1 MRTKED
7 MPMVRRTAFVFPGTG
22 SYLPG
27 IFAEFGDR
35 AAVLQTLA
43 LVDSIVVEQGWD
55 PVSPLLLHR
64 DAPTIEQ
71 LLDADTDQ
79 TQLVI
84 FATSVALAAL
94 LDADYEVRPDVV
106 FGHSFGEIAALV
118 VAGAV
123 SVEDGARTVCRRI
136 AAFREAAPPKGG
148 MVAIGMGTQRT
159 ESLISALD
167 DWDLAVAVEN
177 SPNQTVVSG
186 PDASLNHLRTVAD
199 AIGVRATR
207 LPARYA
213 FHHPMQR
220 KTSELFAE
228 SLRDIEITE
237 PLVRVYSDSQGRYL
251 NADDDARA
259 LVSTSLIHRV
269 RFLSGIRAL
278 YDSGVHHFVE
288 CGARAVLTR
297 LVPES
302 VPAVDIIAPLQKHI
316 EPDDLASL
324 LTLMN
329 EDAAATARTR
339 SEPFGDKGF
348 ETTVGPHPKDVT
360 HPDESAELPARETI
374 LAELR
379 TMYSRALEYPENL
392 FTDHAELEADLG
404 VDSLQRMALLGQAL
418 SHYGLNVTATEI
430 RAMEYP
436 TLGAVAAL
444 IDELVSTR
452 TTSTRNE

>member
-1 MRTKED
+1 MKED
-7 MPMVRRTAFVFPGTG
+7 MPMVRRTAFLFPGTG

-27 IFAEFGDR
+27 ILAEFGDR
-35 AAVLQTLA
+35 AAVRQTLA
-43 LVDSIVVEQGWD
+43 LVDSIVVEHGWE
-55 PVSPLLLHR
+55 PVSPLLLHH
-64 DAPTIEQ
+64 DGPTIEQ
-71 LLDADTDQ
+71 LLGGDTDR

-84 FATSVALAAL
+84 FATSVSLAAL

-118 VAGAV
+118 VAGVV
-123 SVEDGARTVCRRI
+123 SVEDGARMVCRRV

-148 MVAIGMGTQRT
+148 MVAIGMSTQRT
-159 ESLISALD
+159 ENLIAALD

-186 PDASLNHLRTVAD
+186 PDASLDHLRTVAD
-199 AIGVRATR
+199 AIAVRATR

-228 SLRDIEITE
+228 SLRDVGITE

-251 NADDDARA
+251 NADDDVRA
-259 LVSTSLIHRV
+259 LVSTSLVRRV
-269 RFLSGIRAL
+269 RFLSGVRAL
-278 YDSGVHHFVE
+278 YDSGVHDFVE

-302 VPAVDIIAPLQKHI
+302 VPAVHIIAPLQKHI

-324 LTLMN
+324 LTPLN
-329 EDAAATARTR
+329 EGATAAERIP

-348 ETTVGPHPKDVT
+348 ETIAGPYPKDIT
-360 HPDESAELPARETI
+360 HSDESVGLLTRETI

-379 TMYSRALEYPENL
+379 TMYSRALEYPEGL

-404 VDSLQRMALLGQAL
+404 VDSLQRRALLGQAL
-418 SHYGLNVTATEI
+418 SHYGLNTSAAEI

-436 TLGAVAAL
+436 TLAAVAAL
-444 IDELVSTR
+444 IDELVSIR
-452 TTSTRNE
+452 TTSTRNG